1 MQYYSLGKQSPNVN
15 FKTAAITGQAPD
27 KGLYF
32 PAEIPQFTAAQIER
46 FKTLD
51 KASLAFE
58 VMKPYVGGT
67 IDDAS
72 LQQICAETIDFDFP
86 LVPITQNILSL
97 ELFHGPTLAF
107 KDVGARFMSRC
118 LGYFSKQEKAASASI
133 TITSPIASSISST
146 MSSTI
151 SSSITSAITKSTTV
165 LVATSGDTGG
175 AVANGFLGVEGVN
188 VIILYPKGK
197 VSPIQELQL
206 TTCGQ
211 NITALEVDGSFDDCQ
226 AMVKEAFM
234 DGELNQQY
242 NLTSANSINVAR
254 WLPQQLYY
262 FFAWQ
267 QWVKQYQDAN
277 GNYPAMN
284 IVVPSGN
291 FGNICAGMM
300 AKASGLP
307 LGHFV
312 AACNAND
319 VVTRYLATEKYEI
332 HQAIATV
339 SNAMDVGNPSNFVRI
354 MEILQNNFTNL
365 THALTSY
372 SISDAT
378 TKSTIARV
386 YKTDNYTLDPH
397 GAVAF
402 AAAEIYLSKINA
414 EKNIRDTNNADTS
427 DTNNTNNINNRATL
441 NNPHSKAVILETAHP
456 VKFPEVVEEAIGEKI
471 AIPASVEF
479 LLDKQK
485 VSIPLAANYAAF
497 KQWMLQ

>member
-1 MQYYSLGKQSPNVN
+1 MQYYSLGKNSPNVD
-15 FKTAAITGQAPD
+15 FRTAAITGQAPD

-32 PAEIPQFTAAQIER
+32 PSTIPIFTAAQIER

-72 LQQICAETIDFDFP
+72 LKEICAETINFDFP
-86 LVPITQNILSL
+86 LVPITENISSL

-118 LGYFSKQEKAASASI
+118 LGYFSKDKQANK
-133 TITSPIASSISST
+133 P
-146 MSSTI
+146 
-151 SSSITSAITKSTTV
+151 TTV

-175 AVANGFLGVEGVN
+175 AVANGFLGVNGVN

-211 NITALEVDGSFDDCQ
+211 NITALEVEGSFDDCQ
-226 AMVKEAFM
+226 AIVKEAFM
-234 DGELNQQY
+234 DAALNAQF

-267 QWVKQYQDAN
+267 QWVAKYQDAA

-284 IVVPSGN
+284 MVVPSGN

-307 LGHFV
+307 LGHFI

-319 VVTRYLATEKYEI
+319 VVTRYLTTEKYEVR
-332 HQAIATV
+332 QAIATV

-354 MEILQNNFTNL
+354 MEILENNFP
-365 THALTSY
+365 ALTNALSSY
-372 SISDAT
+372 SIDDSN

-386 YKTDNYTLDPH
+386 YKTNNYTLDPH

-402 AAAEIYLSKINA
+402 AAAEIYLANHPQAKTI
-414 EKNIRDTNNADTS
+414 
-427 DTNNTNNINNRATL
+427 
-441 NNPHSKAVILETAHP
+441 ILETAHP

-479 LLDKQK
+479 LFDKEK
-485 VSIPLAANYAAF
+485 ISIPLAANFAAF
-497 KQWMLQ
+497 KNWMKEGK